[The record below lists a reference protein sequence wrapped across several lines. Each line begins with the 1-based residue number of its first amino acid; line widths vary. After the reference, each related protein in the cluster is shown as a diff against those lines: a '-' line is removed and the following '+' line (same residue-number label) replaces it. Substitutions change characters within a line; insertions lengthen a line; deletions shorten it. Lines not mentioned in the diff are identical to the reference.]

1 MTLRKFVVAAAAAL
15 LLAACSKIT
24 QDNYNRI
31 KDGMTEQ
38 EVVALLG
45 EPTES
50 QSISVLGL
58 SGSAQRWVGRDAVIT
73 IQFVNGK
80 ARLRF
85 YDKIDAKK

>member
-1 MTLRKFVVAAAAAL
+1 MTLRTFIVAAAAAL
-15 LLAACSKIT
+15 LLAACSRIT
-24 QDNYNRI
+24 QDNFNRL
-31 KDGMTEQ
+31 KDGMTEE
-38 EVVALLG
+38 EVVAVLG

-85 YDKIDAKK
+85 YDKIDTKK